1 MKSSNVREGRLP
13 ICALCG
19 DWMAYINVLHLSDI
33 AFVST
38 PLNYFRQHQAN
49 VRTRALRQGTATR
62 ETLMVQQKLI
72 DRYGLGNLLRD
83 HDKFLSQYVIDLVNG
98 ARLPP
103 HNKVPPVGALEL
115 LAWFARI
122 HPRAFTSALKILSWE
137 QMADLAQ
144 SGHARACAQAEKCGS
159 GQRRLAVHPPIRTGE
174 SQSASR
180 HKHPPFLFG
189 PAGPGK
195 QCSVSVFRSV
205 EAG

>member
-13 ICALCG
+13 ILRVCG
-19 DWMAYINVLHLSDI
+19 DWMAYINVLQLSDI

-49 VRTRALRQGTATR
+49 VRTRSMRQGYGTR
-62 ETLMVQQKLI
+62 ELRRVQQMLI
-72 DRYGLGNLLRD
+72 DRYGRGNLLRD
-83 HDKFLSQYVIDLVNG
+83 HDKILPQYVIDLVNG
-98 ARLPP
+98 ARMPP
-103 HNKVPPVGALEL
+103 HNKVPPEGALEL

-137 QMADLAQ
+137 QMADLARRV
-144 SGHARACAQAEKCGS
+144 GMLGLAQAEKCGG
-159 GQRRLAVHPPIRTGE
+159 GQRRLAVHPPIRRGE

-195 QCSVSVFRSV
+195 QFSVSVFSSA